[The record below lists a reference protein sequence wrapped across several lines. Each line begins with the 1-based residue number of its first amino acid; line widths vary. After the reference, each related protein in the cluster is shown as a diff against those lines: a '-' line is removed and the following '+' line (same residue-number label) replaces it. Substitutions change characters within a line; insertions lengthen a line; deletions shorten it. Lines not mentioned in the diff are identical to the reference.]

1 MTPEFCLPSH
11 YFLLNVG
18 GGGGVTLTLTT
29 LTLALDGG
37 A

>member
-1 MTPEFCLPSH
+1 MIPEFCLPSH
-11 YFLLNVG
+11 YSLLNVG
-18 GGGGVTLTLTT
+18 GGITLTLAT